1 MSVLW
6 IIVAGIVIA
15 VLYVLNE
22 IRRIGTPTTG
32 PAIDLAARPATAL
45 VVIDMQT
52 DFTSV
57 PGWDAAELD
66 GTISNIRDSVR
77 QAHEDRMPVIAIR
90 HVFKGRLANLLNGWF
105 NQGRGNEGSA
115 GIETDPRLGLDAET
129 EFVKSIGDAFSSNAF
144 EQFLEDNRI
153 GTLILTGLDGCH
165 CVNKTAQGALNR
177 GYRVHIDPTAVLAA
191 NPANWAKVKERL
203 ELNGAELR
211 GL

>member
-6 IIVAGIVIA
+6 IIVTGSVIA

-32 PAIDLAARPATAL
+32 PAIDLAARPETAL

-52 DFTSV
+52 DFTSI

-66 GTISNIRDSVR
+66 GAISNIRDSVR
-77 QAHEDRMPVIAIR
+77 QARETGMPVIAIR

-115 GIETDPRLGLDAET
+115 GIETDPRLGLDADA
-129 EFVKSIGDAFSSNAF
+129 EFVKSIGDAFSSSAF

-153 GTLILTGLDGCH
+153 GTLILTGLDGCR

-177 GYRVHIDPTAVLAA
+177 GYQVRIDPTAVLAA

-203 ELNGAELR
+203 ESNGAELR